1 MYRVRFTLVSIFL
14 EEAMRTQS
22 RSASRQ
28 SRPVVDEDYFE
39 RKARELVVA
48 EDEIEAWELD
58 IQDLN
63 GITGQDYHFGA
74 AGPE

>member
-1 MYRVRFTLVSIFL
+1 
-14 EEAMRTQS
+14 MRTQS
-22 RSASRQ
+22 RSVVSRQ

-58 IQDLN
+58 VQDLN
-63 GITGQDYHFGA
+63 GITEQDGYFNAPGS
-74 AGPE
+74 E